1 MSEKVILTG
10 SSLVSSVFIKV
21 KKRIVE
27 RKNIRIMNKVK
38 TMEEAYQV
46 FDLLGIKN
54 VTKKWQK
61 ANGSE
66 VWELPFKTMYA
77 NGYSEVNR
85 FTIYKSGYVRKMLV
99 HPESNASYSC
109 YQLNKT
115 RKSEDFHKYY
125 EWNDD
130 FTEQKWTGKY
140 VKSKRKE
147 RIMIPNHADRVVYL
161 CNYILKNY
169 YRNQRGASFYR
180 INDYQVN
187 LMHEYCKDSHK
198 LDKIQ
203 RPESYDLPFEETVE
217 RDSFIDNNEIKVIIN
232 GHRYN
237 LS

>member
-10 SSLVSSVFIKV
+10 SSLVSSVFTKV

>member
-1 MSEKVILTG
+1 
-10 SSLVSSVFIKV
+10 
-21 KKRIVE
+21 
-27 RKNIRIMNKVK
+27 MNKVK

-85 FTIYKSGYVRKMLV
+85 FTIYKSGYVRKMV
-99 HPESNASYSC
+99 VNSNGASYSC

-115 RKSEDFHKYY
+115 RKTEEFNKYY

-130 FTEQKWTGKY
+130 YTEQKWTGKY
-140 VKSKRKE
+140 VKSKSKA

-169 YRNQRGASFYR
+169 YRNQTGASFYR
-180 INDYQVN
+180 INDYQVS
-187 LMHEYCKDSHK
+187 LMQNVK
-198 LDKIQ
+198 
-203 RPESYDLPFEETVE
+203 PEPQDLPFEETVE

>member
-1 MSEKVILTG
+1 
-10 SSLVSSVFIKV
+10 
-21 KKRIVE
+21 
-27 RKNIRIMNKVK
+27 MNKVK

-77 NGYSEVNR
+77 NGYTEVNR

-99 HPESNASYSC
+99 NPESNASYSC
-109 YQLNKT
+109 YKLNKT
-115 RKSEDFHKYY
+115 PKTEEYVKYY

-130 FTEQKWTGKY
+130 FTESKWTGKY

-187 LMHEYCKDSHK
+187 LMQEYCKDSHK

-217 RDSFIDNNEIKVIIN
+217 RDSFIDNNEITVIIN

>member
-1 MSEKVILTG
+1 ME
-10 SSLVSSVFIKV
+10 
-21 KKRIVE
+21 
-27 RKNIRIMNKVK
+27 KVK
-38 TMEEAYQV
+38 TMQEAYRV
-46 FDLLGIKN
+46 FELLGIKD

-77 NGYSEVNR
+77 NGVTEINR
-85 FTIYKSGYVRKMLV
+85 FTIYRSGYIRKMV
-99 HPESNASYSC
+99 VNSETGASYSC

-115 RKSEDFHKYY
+115 RKTEEFNKYY

-140 VKSKRKE
+140 VKSKRTE
-147 RIMIPNHADRVVYL
+147 RILIDNHRDRVVYL

-169 YRNQRGASFYR
+169 YRNHKGAGFYR
-180 INDYQVN
+180 IYDYQVE
-187 LMHEYCKDSHK
+187 LMKNTK
-198 LDKIQ
+198 
-203 RPESYDLPFEETVE
+203 PEPQDLPFEKTVE
-217 RDSFIDNNEIKVIIN
+217 RDSFIDDNEIKVIIN